1 MSGVWKILLGL
12 IVAVLVLYAPDAAA
26 DLTSADP
33 AGKGILDEVK
43 DRFVNAAMMWR
54 GVILDYAT
62 WLFWL
67 LVTINLV
74 WTFGMMALQK
84 ADLPDFFRE
93 FIKFTITTGFFWWIL
108 LNGPVMATDIYQ
120 SMMQIGADAGGL
132 PNGLSPSSIIDIGF
146 EISAHV
152 NNVLTIWDPI
162 DSLVVI
168 LAGVAILIVLAL
180 VAINMLLLLISAYIL
195 AYAGFFFVAFGGAM
209 WTRDMAINF
218 LKTAL
223 GLGVQLMGMVL
234 IVGIGEGFL
243 RFFAGQM
250 SGEINFSELTV
261 MLVICIVLLVLSNKV
276 PALLAGII
284 TGASVGGQ
292 GIGSFGAGAAVGAAA
307 AVATM
312 GSMAAAAAKV
322 GAANAAGGASAI
334 SAAFKEAQQHMQS
347 GTGMFAGAASA
358 MAGMGSGS
366 GGSSQDYQGGSSGG
380 GSSDTPKSAF
390 ASAMSSGMSA
400 LKTGATFAADMGANL
415 GRGAMGT
422 AREGV
427 ASKLDQAKEAI
438 GQSAM
443 GQVAS
448 EIKSPG
454 AAREERHD
462 NKAIAAAEEKQSA
475 AERKD
480 KAAEARAFLSGD
492 SGGGSI
498 GGAADS
504 GDMGSVTSGAGE
516 ADSAD
521 SGNVDA
527 EQGSNNTAQST
538 QASSAASGMGEQPS
552 TDTGNVM
559 QQQPLNEEVAEFMNK
574 HNGERKDD

>member
-54 GVILDYAT
+54 GVILNHAT

-93 FIKFTITTGFFWWIL
+93 FIKFTITTGFFWWVL

-120 SMMQIGADAGGL
+120 SMMKIGADAGAL

-146 EISAHV
+146 EISARV

-223 GLGVQLMGMVL
+223 GLGVQLMAMVL

-250 SGEINFSELTV
+250 SGEINFNELTV
-261 MLVICIVLLVLSNKV
+261 MLVICIVLLVLSNKI

-358 MAGMGSGS
+358 MS
-366 GGSSQDYQGGSSGG
+366 GGSSQDYQGGSSSGS
-380 GSSDTPKSAF
+380 SSDTPKSAF

-427 ASKLDQAKEAI
+427 ANKLDQAKEAI
-438 GQSAM
+438 GESAM

-498 GGAADS
+498 GGAAES
-504 GDMGSVTSGAGE
+504 GE

-527 EQGSNNTAQST
+527 ERGSNKAQTT
-538 QASSAASGMGEQPS
+538 QDSSAASGMGEQPS
-552 TDTGNVM
+552 TDTGNLV
-559 QQQPLNEEVAEFMNK
+559 QQQPLNDEVAEFMNK